1 VARDALGLKRDGRY
15 ALFSLCNF
23 KGASDM
29 ALGLIDE
36 VRKLGFM
43 VVWARAPISVVD
55 MQLPDDVMA
64 ISVYPLVRYMRAFD
78 AFVGSAGYNT
88 CCEVIQSAVPSLL
101 VPNPVAADDQARRA
115 EIASRYAPV
124 IVLAGDTPG
133 DRHAAVSRL
142 LEFCA
147 KPTARPTASL
157 DGAERAADEIISL
170 VAHQAAA

>member
-1 VARDALGLKRDGRY
+1 
-15 ALFSLCNF
+15 
-23 KGASDM
+23 
-29 ALGLIDE
+29 
-36 VRKLGFM
+36 M